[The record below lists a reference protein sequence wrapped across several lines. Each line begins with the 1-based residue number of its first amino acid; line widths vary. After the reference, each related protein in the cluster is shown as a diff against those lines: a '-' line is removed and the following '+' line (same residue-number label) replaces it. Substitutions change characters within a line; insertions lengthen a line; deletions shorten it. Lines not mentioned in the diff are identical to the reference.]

1 MPASSTIRRVSAGCD
16 TLRPMSFDS
25 LRTQFLGLDTP
36 TAVTS
41 LSGAVTIVPHCY
53 LDSGATCLM
62 PESVLAV
69 IKDYLNTACANSHT
83 HGSAR
88 GRATTAAMD
97 RTRVL
102 IKELVGADSSDA
114 VVFLGSGSTGPLNLL
129 ADLLG
134 DEGVILVSA
143 MEHHSDMLPWMKVAK
158 ERVAFFA
165 TLDDGTLDMASL
177 SRALAPGDVKVVC
190 VSAMSNVTG
199 VITPLHRI
207 AAMAH
212 DAGAVIVVDASQAAP
227 HIKLNMSQDDLD
239 FLVLSGHKLYAP
251 GSPGVLVGR
260 SDLLLEA
267 AWEVGAV
274 GGGIV
279 QRVDLDTGVELLK
292 DAASRLEAGTPDIPG
307 IVSLGA
313 ACLFI
318 RDMTMAAVRA
328 HEVELT
334 TLALAEFA
342 KIQNVVVYGPL
353 DPRSRGGIVSFNI
366 FGVAHGLVCAV
377 LNDFYGISVRNDCFC
392 AQPYVRAMLD
402 AVCNQRGV
410 CAPVAEG
417 TKRGMVRMSFGPWTN
432 ETDVR
437 KLIDAVKWID
447 ANVVALTAQ
456 YSDDNGTFT
465 HKTFR
470 PALPFNLD
478 TAFARTV

>member
-1 MPASSTIRRVSAGCD
+1 
-16 TLRPMSFDS
+16 MSFES
-25 LRTQFLGLDTP
+25 LRTKFLGLDAP
-36 TAVTS
+36 TAITHLDGSITV
-41 LSGAVTIVPHCY
+41 VPHTY

-62 PESVLAV
+62 PGPV
-69 IKDYLNTACANSHT
+69 IDTVIAYLETACANSHT

-97 RTRVL
+97 RARVL
-102 IKELVGADSSDA
+102 IKELVGADSNDS

-129 ADLLG
+129 ADILG
-134 DEGVILVSA
+134 EKGVVLVSA
-143 MEHHSDMLPWMKVAK
+143 MEHHSNMLPWMKEA
-158 ERVAFFA
+158 EDNVAFFGA
-165 TLDDGTLDMASL
+165 KDDGTLDMESL
-177 SRALAPGDVKVVC
+177 TRALAPGDVKVVC

-199 VITPLHRI
+199 VINPINRI
-207 AAMAH
+207 ASMAH
-212 DAGAVIVVDASQAAP
+212 AAGAVIVVDASQAAP
-227 HIKLNMSQDDLD
+227 HIKLNMTQDDID

-260 SDLLLEA
+260 STALFEA
-267 AWEVGAV
+267 AWTAGFV

-279 QRVDLDTGVELLK
+279 ERVDLETGVQLLD

-313 ACLFI
+313 ACLFLKN
-318 RDMTMAAVRA
+318 MTLDAVRA
-328 HEVELT
+328 HEVQLT

-342 KIQNVVVYGPL
+342 KIQNAVVYGPD
-353 DPRSRGGIVSFNI
+353 DPSSRGGIVAFNI

-392 AQPYVRAMLD
+392 AQPYVRMLLD

-417 TKRGMVRMSFGPWTN
+417 TKRGMVRMSFGPWTT
-432 ETDVR
+432 EEDVR
-437 KLIDAVKWID
+437 GVIAAVAWID
-447 ANVVALTAQ
+447 ANIAAITPL

-478 TAFARTV
+478 TAFARAIS

>member
-1 MPASSTIRRVSAGCD
+1 
-16 TLRPMSFDS
+16 MSFAS
-25 LRTQFLGLDTP
+25 LRTQFLGLNTP
-36 TAVTS
+36 TAVTHLDRS
-41 LSGAVTIVPHCY
+41 ITTVPHCY

-62 PESVLAV
+62 PKPVFDVVFS
-69 IKDYLNTACANSHT
+69 YLETACANSHT

-102 IKELVGADSSDA
+102 IKELVGADAGDS

-129 ADLLG
+129 AYLLG
-134 DEGVILVSA
+134 DEGVVLVSA
-143 MEHHSDMLPWMKVAK
+143 MEHHSNMLPWMKVAK
-158 ERVAFFA
+158 DKVAFFG
-165 TLDDGTLDMASL
+165 TLDDGTLDMSSL
-177 SRALAPGDVKVVC
+177 ARALAPGDVKVVC

-199 VITPLHRI
+199 VINPIHRI

-212 DAGAVIVVDASQAAP
+212 DAGAVIVVDGSQAAP
-227 HIKLNMSQDDLD
+227 HIALNMSKDDLD

-251 GSPGVLVGR
+251 GSPGILVGR

-267 AWEVGAV
+267 AWTAGFV

-279 QRVDLDTGVELLK
+279 ERVDLETGVELLK

-313 ACLFI
+313 ACLFLK
-318 RDMTMAAVRA
+318 DMTMAAVRE
-328 HEVELT
+328 HEIELT
-334 TLALAEFA
+334 TLALTEFA
-342 KIQNVVVYGPL
+342 KIQNVVVYGPT

-377 LNDFYGISVRNDCFC
+377 LCDFFAISTRNDCFC
-392 AQPYVRAMLD
+392 SQPYVRSLLD
-402 AVCNQRGV
+402 AACNQRGI

-417 TKRGMVRMSFGPWTN
+417 TKRGMVRASFGVWTN
-432 ETDVR
+432 EADVR
-437 KLIDAVKWID
+437 KLIEAVAWID
-447 ANVVALTAQ
+447 AHAQELAAQ
-456 YSDDNGTFT
+456 YYSEDGRFS

-478 TAFARTV
+478 TAFARSID